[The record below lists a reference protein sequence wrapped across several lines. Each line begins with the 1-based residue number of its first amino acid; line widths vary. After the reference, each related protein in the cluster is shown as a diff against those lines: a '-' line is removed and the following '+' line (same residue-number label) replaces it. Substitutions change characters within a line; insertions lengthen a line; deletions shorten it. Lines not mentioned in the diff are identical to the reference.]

1 MSNPTRTTSRPWL
14 NWLGAALLA
23 LAAGGCGDDPP
34 TQPTPTPTPTPTP
47 APSVTAGRITQEP
60 TGIGLVLATSFSFRA
75 EGFAA
80 SDNSPLTYTWDF
92 GDGARQTGGATI
104 THVYPGRGLFTVA
117 VSAATAGG
125 ASATASLPNVAA
137 TTVDGRWGLQDAT
150 GAFIVRNTFL
160 SQNAASITGDDTMLN
175 CRFAVTGSVQA
186 QRGITLT
193 WSRARNDCQAF
204 DVPEVIR
211 FDGVVNEGVNG
222 FLGTLDTG
230 VPARLVVCAQ
240 PGCP

>member
-1 MSNPTRTTSRPWL
+1 MTNPRRATSRPWL
-14 NWLGAALLA
+14 TWLGVVLLA
-23 LAAGGCGDDPP
+23 AAAGGCGDDPP
-34 TQPTPTPTPTPTP
+34 TQPTPTPTPTP
-47 APSVTAGRITQEP
+47 APTVSAGRITQEP
-60 TGIGLVLATSFSFRA
+60 TGIGLVLATTFSFRA

-80 SDNSPLTYTWDF
+80 SDNSTLTYTWDF

-150 GAFIVRNTFL
+150 GTFIVRNTSL
-160 SQNAASITGDDTMLN
+160 SQNATSIAGDDTLLN

-186 QRGITLT
+186 QRRVTLT
-193 WSRARNDCQAF
+193 WSRARNDCQAY

-211 FDGVVNEGVNG
+211 FDGVVDEAANG

-230 VPARLVVCAQ
+230 APARLVVCAR
-240 PGCP
+240 PGCA